1 MPSGRRLSER
11 QQRRIAARREGR
23 SGEERSGV
31 IISHFGR
38 QLEVEDASGKVVRCH
53 ARANLPQVV
62 TGDRVSWTPDQ
73 ADGGVVTGLEPRR
86 NEFGRADTSARFRPI
101 AANIDCVLTMFATVP
116 ETEMSV
122 IDRYLVAIENLG
134 LECLLVL
141 NKIDLPPANPRALAR
156 MSAIYRELELELFEL
171 SALTGSGVDALAKRL
186 EGLTAVVVGQSGVGK
201 SSLLNRLGRQSLA
214 EVGELDAWRRGGTH
228 TTTTARLFH
237 LPGFDL
243 IDSPGVR
250 EFSLGHLEPSEV
262 VEGFVE
268 LRSLAEHCKFR
279 DCSHR
284 VEPGCAIRA
293 AAEDGAISGERLRS
307 YTRIVDNLQQRNQ
320 AAQDRPTP

>member
-62 TGDRVSWTPDQ
+62 TGDRVSWTPDK

-101 AANIDCVLTMFATVP
+101 AANIDVVLTMFATVP

-156 MSAIYRELELELFEL
+156 MSAIYRELDLELFEL
-171 SALTGSGVDALAKRL
+171 SALTGAGVDALAERL
-186 EGLTAVVVGQSGVGK
+186 KGLTAVVVGQSGVGK
-201 SSLLNRLGRQSLA
+201 SSLLNRLGKQSLA

-228 TTTTARLFH
+228 TTTAARLFH

-268 LRSLAEHCKFR
+268 LRSLAERCRFR

-293 AAEDGAISGERLRS
+293 AAESGEISCERVRS
-307 YTRIVDNLQQRNQ
+307 YTRIVDSLQ
-320 AAQDRPTP
+320 

>member
-1 MPSGRRLSER
+1 MPSGRILSKR
-11 QQRRIAARREGR
+11 QQRRIAARREDR
-23 SGEERSGV
+23 SGEERSGI

-62 TGDRVSWTPDQ
+62 TGDRVSWTPDK

-101 AANIDCVLTMFATVP
+101 AANIDVVLTMFATVP

-141 NKIDLPPANPRALAR
+141 NKIDLPPANPRLLAR

-171 SALTGSGVDALAKRL
+171 SALTGADVDALAERL
-186 EGLTAVVVGQSGVGK
+186 KGLTAVVVGQSGVGK
-201 SSLLNRLGRQSLA
+201 SSLLNRLGKQSLA

-228 TTTTARLFH
+228 TTTAARLFH

-268 LRSLAEHCKFR
+268 LRSLAEHCRFR

-293 AAEDGAISGERLRS
+293 AAESGEISGERLRS
-307 YTRIVDNLQQRNQ
+307 YTRIVDSLQ
-320 AAQDRPTP
+320 

>member
-1 MPSGRRLSER
+1 MAAGRRLSER
-11 QQRRIAARREGR
+11 QRRRIAARRDER

-31 IISHFGR
+31 IIGHFGR

-62 TGDRVSWTPDQ
+62 TGDRVSWTPDK
-73 ADGGVVTGLEPRR
+73 AEGGVVTGLEPRR

-122 IDRYLVAIENLG
+122 VDRYLVAIENLG

-141 NKIDLPPANPRALAR
+141 NKIDLPPANPRLLAR
-156 MSAIYRELELELFEL
+156 MAAIYRELELELFEL
-171 SALTGSGVDALAKRL
+171 SALTGAGVDALAKRL
-186 EGLTAVVVGQSGVGK
+186 QGLTAVVVGQSGVGK
-201 SSLLNRLGRQSLA
+201 SSLLNRLGKQSLA
-214 EVGELDAWRRGGTH
+214 EVGELDAWRSGGRH

-284 VEPGCAIRA
+284 VEPGCAVLA
-293 AAEDGAISGERLRS
+293 AAENGAISGERLRS
-307 YTRIVDNLQQRNQ
+307 YTRIVDSLQQ
-320 AAQDRPTP
+320 A

>member
-1 MPSGRRLSER
+1 MPAGRRLSKQ
-11 QQRRIAARREGR
+11 QQRRIAARMEDR

-31 IISHFGR
+31 IISHYGR
-38 QLEVEDASGKVVRCH
+38 QLEVEDASGDVVRCH

-62 TGDRVSWTPDQ
+62 TGDRVNWAPDD
-73 ADGGVVTGLEPRR
+73 AEGGVVTGLEPRR
-86 NEFGRADTSARFRPI
+86 NEFGRADTGGRFRPI
-101 AANIDCVLTMFATVP
+101 AANVDFVLTMFATVP

-134 LECLLVL
+134 VQCLLVL
-141 NKIDLPPANPRALAR
+141 NKIDLPPANPRLLAR
-156 MSAIYRELELELFEL
+156 MAEIYRGLNLELFEV
-171 SALTGSGVDALAKRL
+171 SALTGAGVDALAKRL
-186 EGLTAVVVGQSGVGK
+186 KGLTAVVVGQSGVGK
-201 SSLLNRLGRQSLA
+201 SSLLNRFGKQPLA

-228 TTTTARLFH
+228 TTTAARLFH

-250 EFSLGHLEPSEV
+250 EFSLGHLQASEV
-262 VEGFVE
+262 VDGFVE

-284 VEPGCAIRA
+284 VEPGCAILE
-293 AAEDGAISGERLRS
+293 AAENGAVSSERLRS
-307 YTRIVDNLQQRNQ
+307 YTRILDSLQ
-320 AAQDRPTP
+320 

>member
-1 MPSGRRLSER
+1 MPSGRRLSKR
-11 QQRRIAARREGR
+11 QQRRIAARREDR
-23 SGEERSGV
+23 SGEERSGI

-62 TGDRVSWTPDQ
+62 TGDRVSWTPDK

-101 AANIDCVLTMFATVP
+101 AANIDVVLTMFATVP

-141 NKIDLPPANPRALAR
+141 NKIDLPPANPRLLAR

-171 SALTGSGVDALAKRL
+171 SALTGADVDALAERL
-186 EGLTAVVVGQSGVGK
+186 KGLTAVVVGQSGVGK
-201 SSLLNRLGRQSLA
+201 SSLLNRLGKQSLA

-228 TTTTARLFH
+228 TTTAARLFH

-268 LRSLAEHCKFR
+268 LRSLAEHCRFR

-293 AAEDGAISGERLRS
+293 AAESGEISGERLRS
-307 YTRIVDNLQQRNQ
+307 YTRIVDSLQ
-320 AAQDRPTP
+320 

>member
-1 MPSGRRLSER
+1 MAAGRRLSER
-11 QQRRIAARREGR
+11 QRRRIAARRDERSEG
-23 SGEERSGV
+23 GRSGV
-31 IISHFGR
+31 IISHYGR

-62 TGDRVSWTPDQ
+62 TGDRVSWTPDK
-73 ADGGVVTGLEPRR
+73 AEGGVVTGLDPRR
-86 NEFGRADTSARFRPI
+86 NEFGRAGTSARFRPI

-122 IDRYLVAIENLG
+122 VDRYLVAIENLG

-141 NKIDLPPANPRALAR
+141 NKIDLPPANPQALAR
-156 MSAIYRELELELFEL
+156 MAAIYRELDLELFEL
-171 SALTGSGVDALAKRL
+171 SALTGAGVDALAERL
-186 EGLTAVVVGQSGVGK
+186 KGLTAVVVGQSGVGK
-201 SSLLNRLGRQSLA
+201 SSLLNRLGKRSLA
-214 EVGELDAWRRGGTH
+214 EVGELDAWRSGGRH

-284 VEPGCAIRA
+284 VEPGCAVLA
-293 AAEDGAISGERLRS
+293 AAENGAISGERLRS
-307 YTRIVDNLQQRNQ
+307 YTRIVDSLQQ
-320 AAQDRPTP
+320 A

>member
-1 MPSGRRLSER
+1 MPSGRGLSKR

-62 TGDRVSWTPDQ
+62 TGDRVSWTPDK

-101 AANIDCVLTMFATVP
+101 AANIDVVLTMFATVP
-116 ETEMSV
+116 ETEMSL

-141 NKIDLPPANPRALAR
+141 NKIDLPPANPPLLAR
-156 MSAIYRELELELFEL
+156 MSAIYRELDLELFEL
-171 SALTGSGVDALAKRL
+171 SALTGAGVDALAERL
-186 EGLTAVVVGQSGVGK
+186 KGLTAVVVGQSGVGK

-228 TTTTARLFH
+228 TTTAARLFH

-268 LRSLAEHCKFR
+268 LRSLAERCRFR

-293 AAEDGAISGERLRS
+293 AAESGEISCERVRS
-307 YTRIVDNLQQRNQ
+307 YTRIVDSLQ
-320 AAQDRPTP
+320 